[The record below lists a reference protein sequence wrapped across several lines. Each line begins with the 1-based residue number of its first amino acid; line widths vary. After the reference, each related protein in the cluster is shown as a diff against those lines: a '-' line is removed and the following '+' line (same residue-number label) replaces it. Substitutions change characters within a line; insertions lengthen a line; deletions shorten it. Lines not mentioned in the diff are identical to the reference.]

1 MITKSEPLSQYLQ
14 QFRDGGV
21 DVAAFPTQSGKRYA
35 LRIVDPDDASVG
47 LSFIAAFSSNLR
59 EADRPSDDAG
69 QVKANR
75 NLDHILNDAK
85 AMARYSACH
94 CVIDSDSISQ
104 FPDKYTE
111 DDLGKTFVI
120 ISAAGTATSDSY
132 REIAAEKKVTRTTRR

>member
-35 LRIVDPDDASVG
+35 LRIVDPDDASIG

-59 EADRPSDDAG
+59 EADRPSDAAG
-69 QVKANR
+69 QVKANKR
-75 NLDHILNDAK
+75 LDDILHDGK

-94 CVIDSDSISQ
+94 CTIDNDSISQ
-104 FPDKYTE
+104 FPEKYTDE
-111 DDLGKTFVI
+111 DLGKTFVI

-132 REIAAEKKVTRTTRR
+132 REIAEEKKVTRSRR